1 MSDPNHHPPTLTL
14 LGREGHGSPTASREF
29 LHRAIDLALDELEGA
44 SQPVGHPGVS
54 SDPGDIAAA
63 IHDVDLDAPV
73 GERALSEL
81 SELWFPHAVWYHHPR
96 YLSHLNCPVT
106 LPAVAADL
114 IAVIT
119 NTAVESWDQATAA
132 AVIEDRLIDFT
143 AGLIGFPSCAGGT
156 FTSGGTQSNLQA
168 LTIARDKAPGPRPV
182 FLATANAHYS
192 VARAAH
198 LLGLGPE
205 GVASVACDRRGRMDT
220 LDLERVLDRVRA
232 QGMTPAAVIA
242 TAGTTDRGAIDP
254 LETIAELCERHRVH
268 LHVDAAYGGALLC
281 LPDDRRL
288 AGIERADSVTID
300 FHKGFF
306 QPVACSALLLREAG
320 DLGHIRVNADYLNP
334 EDSGRLNLADRSLQT
349 TRRFDALKLWV
360 TLRSVG
366 TAPIGEA
373 FDQCRRTAS
382 AVAAELAARPDVELF
397 EAPQLSTVI
406 FRPTAPVEI
415 DRLRERLF
423 DSGTAAVA
431 ATTLAGERWLKFT
444 LLDPTL
450 EVANILSVVDLICD
464 PAPLTSTIN

>member
-1 MSDPNHHPPTLTL
+1 MSEPPLDPPTLAF
-14 LGREGHGSPTASREF
+14 LGRSSPAASREL
-29 LHRAIDLALDELEGA
+29 LHRAIDIALDELENA
-44 SQPVGHPGVS
+44 TQPVGQPGVS
-54 SDPGDIAAA
+54 SAPDDVAAA
-63 IHDVDLDAPV
+63 IDDVDLGAPV
-73 GERALSEL
+73 GDAALGEL

-96 YLSHLNCPVT
+96 YLSHLNCPVAV
-106 LPAVAADL
+106 PAVAADL

-119 NTAVESWDQATAA
+119 NTAVESWDQATAT
-132 AVIEDRLIDFT
+132 AVIEDRLIGFT
-143 AGLIGFPSCAGGT
+143 AGLIGFPSSAGGT

-168 LTIARDKAPGPRPV
+168 LTIARDKVTGPRPV
-182 FLATANAHYS
+182 FLATDNAHYS

-198 LLGLGPE
+198 LLGLGPD
-205 GVASVACDRRGRMDT
+205 GVVSVACDRRGRMDAH
-220 LDLERVLDRVRA
+220 DLERALHRVRT

-254 LETIAELCERHRVH
+254 LEDIADLCERHQVH

-281 LPDDRRL
+281 LPGDRRL
-288 AGIERADSVTID
+288 AGIDRADSTTVD

-306 QPVACSALLLREAG
+306 QPVACSALLLRDAS
-320 DLGHIRVNADYLNP
+320 DLDHIRVNAEYLNP

-373 FDQCRRTAS
+373 FDRCCRTAS

-415 DRLRERLF
+415 DRLREQLF

-431 ATTLAGERWLKFT
+431 ATTVAGQRWLKFT
-444 LLDPTL
+444 LLDPAL
-450 EVANILSVVDLICD
+450 EVADILSVVELICD
-464 PAPLTSTIN
+464 PAPLTSTTS